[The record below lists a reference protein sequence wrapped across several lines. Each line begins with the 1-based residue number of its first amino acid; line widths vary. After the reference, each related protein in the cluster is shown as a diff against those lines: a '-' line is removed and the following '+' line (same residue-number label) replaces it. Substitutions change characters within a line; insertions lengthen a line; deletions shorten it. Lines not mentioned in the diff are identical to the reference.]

1 MKYPH
6 TAPLRRTSEELVPG
20 NARSRVVLS
29 SAGTRWSDILLEQHR
44 FLSSEMA
51 DLTYQR
57 HLLVI
62 NIGHSTTWEF
72 KKAGRFQ
79 SFFKQRSAIS
89 LFPSHQPFSGR
100 LNVESRVSADIL
112 LFVPVDGFLK
122 CSSVWPEVDSGRILH
137 GVQARNYHARNNH

>member
-44 FLSSEMA
+44 FLSREMA

-62 NIGHSTTWEF
+62 NIGHSTTCEF

-79 SFFKQRSAIS
+79 SIFNRKGRIS
-89 LFPSHQPFSGR
+89 LIPSHPPFSGVC
-100 LNVESRVSADIL
+100 N
-112 LFVPVDGFLK
+112 
-122 CSSVWPEVDSGRILH
+122 
-137 GVQARNYHARNNH
+137 

>member
-79 SFFKQRSAIS
+79 SFFKQRDAIS
-89 LFPSHQPFSGR
+89 LVPAHQPFSGPG
-100 LNVESRVSADIL
+100 NVKDGGAANVPFFDHEQ
-112 LFVPVDGFLK
+112 LFVNRQVAGVGLGF
-122 CSSVWPEVDSGRILH
+122 
-137 GVQARNYHARNNH
+137 

>member
-44 FLSSEMA
+44 FLSSEME

-72 KKAGRFQ
+72 KKEGRFQ
-79 SFFKQRSAIS
+79 SFFNQRGAIF
-89 LFPSHQPFSGR
+89 LFPGHQPFSGR
-100 LNVESRVSADIL
+100 LNVECRVAVTVAFFGFEEF
-112 LFVPVDGFLK
+112 FVK
-122 CSSVWPEVDSGRILH
+122 STC
-137 GVQARNYHARNNH
+137 